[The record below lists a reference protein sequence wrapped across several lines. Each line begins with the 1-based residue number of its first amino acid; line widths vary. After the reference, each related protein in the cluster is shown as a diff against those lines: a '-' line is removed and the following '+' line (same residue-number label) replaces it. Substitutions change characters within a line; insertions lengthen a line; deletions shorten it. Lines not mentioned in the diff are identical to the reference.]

1 MEEKIY
7 QIAGKQFK
15 LKKFE
20 DYTHNEE
27 IKIKQLLGI
36 SDESDSINLKTKD
49 NNLIFPLLFEA
60 VDNDVDINEFDFN
73 EMKKGQTFEVMAD
86 WIASRVFFTQN
97 MPNYLANLLKRKMLS
112 IVSTNQNLGKAE
124 NSSPV

>member
-20 DYTHNEE
+20 DYTNNEE